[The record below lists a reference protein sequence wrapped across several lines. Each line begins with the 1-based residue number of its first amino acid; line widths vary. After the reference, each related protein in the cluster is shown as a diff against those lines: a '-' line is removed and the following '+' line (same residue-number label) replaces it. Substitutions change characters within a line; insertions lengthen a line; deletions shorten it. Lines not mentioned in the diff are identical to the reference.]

1 MDVEW
6 SNFRKLSILCLSHT
20 QCSKLASKRCQNWI
34 TINERFWE
42 KETKVT
48 YQDSGRLIW
57 IGWAASLET
66 VLQAAKKK
74 FSQMSVSWFVVDF
87 WALCAEKAK
96 PQFETAFSEETS
108 LHLWHPL
115 SGHGSL
121 ELKNWDLI
129 FFQSRAL
136 WRHFSSV
143 LALRSSSTM
152 LNFFAWYCAFM
163 DITKEKGCWNATAA

>member
-1 MDVEW
+1 MP
-6 SNFRKLSILCLSHT
+6 KLNYDKWAVLGEGD
-20 QCSKLASKRCQNWI
+20 QGYVPG
-34 TINERFWE
+34 FG
-42 KETKVT
+42 ETDLDWMSCVPG
-48 YQDSGRLIW
+48 DR
-57 IGWAASLET
+57 AAGS
-66 VLQAAKKK
+66 KKK
-74 FSQMSVSWFVVDF
+74 FIRMSVSWFVVDF